1 MSRPDVYTIRNLRNH
16 IRKIIFMS
24 VDTGTFYCCDF
35 SRETGEQLFATAS
48 RADVW
53 LLLEYSQPWGAKAFE
68 ESDLSQP
75 IKNQLSAHLRT
86 IPNSRLQYIRRQKAG
101 DGIAFY
107 VAVVDESAPVLYRF
121 DLTSYEDLLALDI
134 PAIVANGAAH
144 REYTSEEA
152 LFIVCVNNKR
162 DRSCARYG
170 LPVYQALVRHAGE
183 AVWQSSHIGGHRF
196 AGTGVGFP
204 HGTVYGRMNPLDA
217 VQVVDAYQQGR
228 IVLEHYRGRSCYEPV
243 VQAAD
248 YFLREQTGVLELNG
262 FRLVDVERISE
273 SVSAVR
279 FTALA
284 DNRVHRV
291 EVQQEMSDFGIYS
304 NSADTEAAPVPQFR
318 LVETA

>member
-1 MSRPDVYTIRNLRNH
+1 
-16 IRKIIFMS
+16 MS
-24 VDTGTFYCCDF
+24 VDTGTFYCCDY
-35 SRETGEQLFATAS
+35 SREAGEQLFATAS

-53 LLLEYSQPWGAKAFE
+53 LLLEYTRPWGGKAFE

-75 IKNQLSAHLRT
+75 IKNQLSAHLST

-101 DGIAFY
+101 DGIVFY

-121 DLTSYEDLLALDI
+121 NLTTYEDLLTLDI
-134 PAIVANGAAH
+134 PAVVTNGAANQ
-144 REYTSEEA
+144 EYASEEP

-162 DRSCARYG
+162 DRSCAKYG
-170 LPVYQALVRHAGE
+170 LPVYQALVRHAGD
-183 AVWQSSHIGGHRF
+183 AIWQSSHIGGHRF

-204 HGTVYGRMNPLDA
+204 PGVVYGRMNPLEA
-217 VQVVDAYQQGR
+217 VQVMDAYQQRR
-228 IVLEHYRGRSCYEPV
+228 IVLENYRGRSCYEPV

-273 SVSAVR
+273 SVSVVR
-279 FTALA
+279 FAALA

-291 EVQQEMSDFGIYS
+291 EVRQEMSNFGIYS
-304 NSADTEAAPVPQFR
+304 NSTDTEAAPVPQFR
-318 LVETA
+318 LVDYGAVETAS